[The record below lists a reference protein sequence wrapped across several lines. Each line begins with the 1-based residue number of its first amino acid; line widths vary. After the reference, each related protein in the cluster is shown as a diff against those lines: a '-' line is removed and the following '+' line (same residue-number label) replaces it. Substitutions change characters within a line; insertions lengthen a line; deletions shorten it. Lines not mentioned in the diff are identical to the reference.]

1 MDFDFGL
8 WDEDEEEGESELIYP
23 YEVEGSPYP
32 PPPVSPDS
40 EHEMDILEDVE
51 IRYTLL
57 RMDKERAEREPRHL
71 RALRYGLYE
80 EAVRARAVDVRPGE
94 AIDVL
99 AVYGESQ
106 PPGPQGPP
114 SGSQ

>member
-1 MDFDFGL
+1 MRKKVSLSSSTPMRLRDHPAL
-8 WDEDEEEGESELIYP
+8 
-23 YEVEGSPYP
+23 

-57 RMDKERAEREPRHL
+57 RMDKERAEREPRCL

-80 EAVRARAVDVRPGE
+80 EAVRARAVDVRPSE

-106 PPGPQGPP
+106 PPRPQGPP